1 MNEPIFIARQ
11 DTLEQEILPAHWLSQ
26 YKLFGEESYT
36 FQDKGIW
43 KKLCMSSAAAN
54 DRDIHAEALEEML
67 TTFSAEHTGKWM
79 LLVYGTNAAVLEG
92 LATMAAIAANG
103 TAMAA
108 VAGNALLMH
117 AITNSQTA
125 MRAIANSQTAMQR
138 IANSTTAMDAI
149 GGSKIARGAVQ
160 ASPYYN
166 SYIKENDMAIAK
178 LVVGFANLESARYSG
193 CAGMAADST
202 AMTAIAASSAA
213 MTAIAASSA
222 AMTAIAA
229 SSAAMTAIAVSAVA
243 MNAIGGNSI
252 ARDAISASSY
262 YDANIKENDMAIAKL
277 VVGFANLESARY
289 SGCAGMAADS
299 TAMTAVAASS
309 TAMTA
314 VAASS
319 TAMTAV
325 AASSTAMTAVAASG
339 VALQAIA
346 KAYKQTADMLKFLQA
361 VNASDTL
368 IKSIYNTLT
377 KATTLFGA
385 AQLGSQDSVENANS
399 WATTSAAPNAF
410 LACACGYYSSGNSVN
425 VTYNGTV
432 IAQKKTGT
440 KLPGSVASTNVNA
453 ITMAPSTFTENGDG
467 YLAVQKFTAK

>member
-11 DTLEQEILPAHWLSQ
+11 DTLEQEILPAHWLAQ

-54 DRDIHAEALEEML
+54 DRDIHAAALEEML

-79 LLVYGTNAAVLEG
+79 LTVYGMDAAVLEG
-92 LATMAAIAANG
+92 LASMAAIAANG
-103 TAMAA
+103 TAMGAI
-108 VAGNALLMH
+108 VDNALLMH
-117 AITNSQTA
+117 AIANSETA
-125 MRAIANSQTAMQR
+125 MQAISRSQTAMQR

-149 GGSKIARGAVQ
+149 SGSRIARGAVQ

-166 SYIKENDMAIAK
+166 SCIKENDMAIAK
-178 LVVGFANLESARYSG
+178 MVVSFANLASAGYSG
-193 CAGMAADST
+193 MAGVAADAT
-202 AMTAIAASSAA
+202 AMNAVAASS
-213 MTAIAASSA
+213 
-222 AMTAIAA
+222 
-229 SSAAMTAIAVSAVA
+229 VA
-243 MNAIGGNSI
+243 RN
-252 ARDAISASSY
+252 AISASPY
-262 YDANIKENDMAIAKL
+262 YDAKIKENDMAIAKL

-314 VAASS
+314 VAAS
-319 TAMTAV
+319 
-325 AASSTAMTAVAASG
+325 G
-339 VALQAIA
+339 VALKAIA
-346 KAYKQTADMLKFLQA
+346 QAYKNTANMLQFLKA

-368 IKSIYNTLT
+368 IKRIYTTLT
-377 KATTLFGA
+377 NVTALFGA
-385 AQLGSQDSVENANS
+385 TQLGGQDSVADANS

-410 LACACGYYSSGNSVN
+410 LACACGYYNSGGANVD

-432 IAQKKTGT
+432 IAQNKTGT
-440 KLPGSVASTNVNA
+440 RQPGSVTSTNGNA

-467 YLAVQKFTAK
+467 WLAVQKFTAK

>member
-36 FQDKGIW
+36 FQDKEIW
-43 KKLCMSSAAAN
+43 KRLCMSRAAAN
-54 DRDIHAEALEEML
+54 DRDMHAEALEEML

-79 LLVYGTNAAVLEG
+79 LTVYGMDAAVLEG
-92 LATMAAIAANG
+92 LATMAAVAGNG

-117 AITNSQTA
+117 AITNSETA
-125 MRAIANSQTAMQR
+125 MRVIANSQTAMQR
-138 IANSTTAMDAI
+138 VANSATAMDAI
-149 GGSKIARGAVQ
+149 SGSKIARGAVQ

-178 LVVGFANLESARYSG
+178 LAVALASLESAGYSG
-193 CAGMAADST
+193 MAGVAADST
-202 AMTAIAASSAA
+202 AM
-213 MTAIAASSA
+213 
-222 AMTAIAA
+222 
-229 SSAAMTAIAVSAVA
+229 
-243 MNAIGGNSI
+243 N
-252 ARDAISASSY
+252 
-262 YDANIKENDMAIAKL
+262 
-277 VVGFANLESARY
+277 
-289 SGCAGMAADS
+289 
-299 TAMTAVAASS
+299 
-309 TAMTA
+309 
-314 VAASS
+314 
-319 TAMTAV
+319 AV

-377 KATTLFGA
+377 KATTLFAA
-385 AQLGSQDSVENANS
+385 AQLGAQDDVASANS

-440 KLPGSVASTNVNA
+440 AKPGSVTSTNVNA

>member
-36 FQDKGIW
+36 FQNKEIW
-43 KKLCMSSAAAN
+43 KKLCMSRAAAN
-54 DRDIHAEALEEML
+54 DRDMHAEALEEML

-79 LLVYGTNAAVLEG
+79 LLIYGLDAAVLEG

-125 MRAIANSQTAMQR
+125 MRAIANSQTAMHAIANSETAMQR

-149 GGSKIARGAVQ
+149 GGSKIARDAVQ
-160 ASPYYN
+160 ASPYYDAK
-166 SYIKENDMAIAK
+166 IKENDMAIAK

-202 AMTAIAASSAA
+202 
-213 MTAIAASSA
+213 

-314 VAASS
+314 VAASA
-319 TAMTAV
+319 TAMGKIAAV
-325 AASSTAMTAVAASG
+325 DAALSKLAASTTAMDALYARKKQMKGGSASKSG
-339 VALQAIA
+339 
-346 KAYKQTADMLKFLQA
+346 KFIILE
-361 VNASDTL
+361 
-368 IKSIYNTLT
+368 I
-377 KATTLFGA
+377 
-385 AQLGSQDSVENANS
+385 SQS
-399 WATTSAAPNAF
+399 NAF
-410 LACACGYYSSGNSVN
+410 NTSKYGYATLSDGSKPDWSS
-425 VTYNGTV
+425 
-432 IAQKKTGT
+432 
-440 KLPGSVASTNVNA
+440 
-453 ITMAPSTFTENGDG
+453 
-467 YLAVQKFTAK
+467 YLAKYAFFQKYPKYATYMLNDTDSDDYIYYFDIASP

>member
-11 DTLEQEILPAHWLSQ
+11 DTLEQEILPAHWLAQ

-43 KKLCMSSAAAN
+43 KKLCMSRAAAN

-79 LLVYGTNAAVLEG
+79 LLVYGTDAAALEG

-103 TAMAA
+103 TAMGAIA
-108 VAGNALLMH
+108 DNALLMH
-117 AITNSQTA
+117 AIANSETA
-125 MRAIANSQTAMQR
+125 MERIANSQTAMQR
-138 IANSTTAMDAI
+138 VANNTTAMDAI
-149 GGSKIARGAVQ
+149 GRSRIARDAVQ

-166 SYIKENDMAIAK
+166 SCIKENDMAIAK
-178 LVVGFANLESARYSG
+178 LAVALANLESAGYSG
-193 CAGMAADST
+193 MAGVAADST
-202 AMTAIAASSAA
+202 AMTAVAASATAMTAVAASATAMTAVAASS
-213 MTAIAASSA
+213 
-222 AMTAIAA
+222 
-229 SSAAMTAIAVSAVA
+229 VA
-243 MNAIGGNSI
+243 RN
-252 ARDAISASSY
+252 AISASPY
-262 YDANIKENDMAIAKL
+262 YDEKIKENDMAIAKL

-314 VAASS
+314 VAAS
-319 TAMTAV
+319 
-325 AASSTAMTAVAASG
+325 G
-339 VALQAIA
+339 VALKAIA
-346 KAYKQTADMLKFLQA
+346 QAYKKTANMLQFLKA

-368 IKSIYNTLT
+368 VKRIYSTLT
-377 KATTLFGA
+377 GATGLFGA
-385 AQLGSQDSVENANS
+385 TQLGSQDGVESANS
-399 WATTSAAPNAF
+399 WATTSAASNAF
-410 LACACGYYSSGNSVN
+410 LACACGYYSSGGSSVN

-432 IAQKKTGT
+432 IAQNKTGA
-440 KLPGSVASTNVNA
+440 KQPGSVTSTNVNA

-467 YLAVQKFTAK
+467 WLAVQKFTAK

>member
-11 DTLEQEILPAHWLSQ
+11 DTLEQEILPAHWLAQ

-54 DRDIHAEALEEML
+54 DRDMHAEALEEML

-79 LLVYGTNAAVLEG
+79 LTVYGMDAAALEG

-103 TAMAA
+103 TAMGA
-108 VAGNALLMH
+108 VVDNALLMH
-117 AITNSQTA
+117 AIANSETA
-125 MRAIANSQTAMQR
+125 MQRIANSQTAMQR
-138 IANSTTAMDAI
+138 VANDTTAMDAI
-149 GGSKIARGAVQ
+149 GRSRIARDAVQ

-166 SYIKENDMAIAK
+166 SCIKENDMAIAK
-178 LVVGFANLESARYSG
+178 LAVALANLESAGYSG
-193 CAGMAADST
+193 MAGVAADST
-202 AMTAIAASSAA
+202 AMTAVAASATAMTAVAASS
-213 MTAIAASSA
+213 
-222 AMTAIAA
+222 
-229 SSAAMTAIAVSAVA
+229 VA
-243 MNAIGGNSI
+243 RN
-252 ARDAISASSY
+252 AISASPY
-262 YDANIKENDMAIAKL
+262 YDAKIKENDMAIAKL

-314 VAASS
+314 VAAS
-319 TAMTAV
+319 
-325 AASSTAMTAVAASG
+325 G
-339 VALQAIA
+339 VALKAIA
-346 KAYKQTADMLKFLQA
+346 QAYKNTANMLQFLKA

-368 IKSIYNTLT
+368 VKRIYSTLT
-377 KATTLFGA
+377 NATALFGA

-410 LACACGYYSSGNSVN
+410 LACACGYYGSSSDSVS

-440 KLPGSVASTNVNA
+440 KQPGSVASTNVNA

>member
-36 FQDKGIW
+36 FQDKEIW
-43 KKLCMSSAAAN
+43 KKLCMSRAAAN
-54 DRDIHAEALEEML
+54 DRDMHAEALEEML

-79 LLVYGTNAAVLEG
+79 LTVYGMDAAVLEG
-92 LATMAAIAANG
+92 LATMAAVAGNG

-108 VAGNALLMH
+108 VADNALLMH
-117 AITNSQTA
+117 AITNSQTAMRAITNSQTA

-149 GGSKIARGAVQ
+149 GGSKIARDAVQ
-160 ASPYYN
+160 ASPYYDAK
-166 SYIKENDMAIAK
+166 IKENDMAIAK

-202 AMTAIAASSAA
+202 
-213 MTAIAASSA
+213 

-325 AASSTAMTAVAASG
+325 AASSTAMTAVAASATAMG
-339 VALQAIA
+339 KIAAVDAALSKLAA
-346 KAYKQTADMLKFLQA
+346 STTAMDALYARKKQMKGGSASKSGKFIILE
-361 VNASDTL
+361 
-368 IKSIYNTLT
+368 I
-377 KATTLFGA
+377 
-385 AQLGSQDSVENANS
+385 SQS
-399 WATTSAAPNAF
+399 NAF
-410 LACACGYYSSGNSVN
+410 NTSKYGYATLSDGSKPDWSS
-425 VTYNGTV
+425 
-432 IAQKKTGT
+432 
-440 KLPGSVASTNVNA
+440 
-453 ITMAPSTFTENGDG
+453 
-467 YLAVQKFTAK
+467 YLAKYAFFQKYPKYATYMLNDTDSDDYIYYFDIASP

>member
-11 DTLEQEILPAHWLSQ
+11 DTLEQEILPAHWLAQ

-79 LLVYGTNAAVLEG
+79 LLVYGTDAAALEG

-103 TAMAA
+103 TAMGAI
-108 VAGNALLMH
+108 VDNALLMH
-117 AITNSQTA
+117 AIANSETA
-125 MRAIANSQTAMQR
+125 MQRIANSQTAMQR
-138 IANSTTAMDAI
+138 VANNRGAMDAI
-149 GGSKIARGAVQ
+149 GRSRIARDAVQ

-166 SYIKENDMAIAK
+166 SCIKENDMAIAKLAVALANLESAGYSGMAGVAADSTAMTAVAASSVARNAISASPYYDEKIKENDMAIAK
-178 LVVGFANLESARYSG
+178 LVVGFANLASANYSSM
-193 CAGMAADST
+193 AGVVAD
-202 AMTAIAASSAA
+202 A
-213 MTAIAASSA
+213 
-222 AMTAIAA
+222 
-229 SSAAMTAIAVSAVA
+229 
-243 MNAIGGNSI
+243 
-252 ARDAISASSY
+252 
-262 YDANIKENDMAIAKL
+262 
-277 VVGFANLESARY
+277 
-289 SGCAGMAADS
+289 
-299 TAMTAVAASS
+299 

-339 VALQAIA
+339 VALKAIA
-346 KAYKQTADMLKFLQA
+346 QAYKNTANMLQFLKA

-368 IKSIYNTLT
+368 IKRIYNTLT
-377 KATTLFGA
+377 NATALFGT
-385 AQLGSQDSVENANS
+385 AQLGGQDGVADANS

-410 LACACGYYSSGNSVN
+410 LACACGYYNSGGASVD
-425 VTYNGTV
+425 VTYNGTA
-432 IAQKKTGT
+432 IAQNKTGT
-440 KLPGSVASTNVNA
+440 RQPSSVTSTNVNA

-467 YLAVQKFTAK
+467 WLAVQKFTVK

>member
-36 FQDKGIW
+36 FQDKEIW
-43 KKLCMSSAAAN
+43 KKLCMSRAAAN
-54 DRDIHAEALEEML
+54 DRDMHAEALEEML

-79 LLVYGTNAAVLEG
+79 LTVYGMDAAVLEG
-92 LATMAAIAANG
+92 LATMAAVAGNG

-108 VAGNALLMH
+108 VADNALLMR

-149 GGSKIARGAVQ
+149 GGSKIARDAVQ
-160 ASPYYN
+160 ASPYYDAK
-166 SYIKENDMAIAK
+166 IKENDMAIAK

-202 AMTAIAASSAA
+202 
-213 MTAIAASSA
+213 

-325 AASSTAMTAVAASG
+325 AASATAMGKIAAVDAALSKLAASTTAMD
-339 VALQAIA
+339 ALYAR
-346 KAYKQTADMLKFLQA
+346 KKQMKGGSASKSGKFIILE
-361 VNASDTL
+361 
-368 IKSIYNTLT
+368 I
-377 KATTLFGA
+377 
-385 AQLGSQDSVENANS
+385 SQS
-399 WATTSAAPNAF
+399 NAF
-410 LACACGYYSSGNSVN
+410 NTSKYGYATLSDGSKPDWSS
-425 VTYNGTV
+425 
-432 IAQKKTGT
+432 
-440 KLPGSVASTNVNA
+440 
-453 ITMAPSTFTENGDG
+453 
-467 YLAVQKFTAK
+467 YLAKYAFFQKYPKYATYMLNDTDSDDYIYYFDIASP

>member
-1 MNEPIFIARQ
+1 MSEPIFIARQ
-11 DTLEQEILPAHWLSQ
+11 DTLEQEILPAHWLAQ

-36 FQDKGIW
+36 FQDKEIW
-43 KKLCMSSAAAN
+43 KKLCMSRAAAN
-54 DRDIHAEALEEML
+54 DRDMHAEALEEML

-79 LLVYGTNAAVLEG
+79 LTVYGMDAAVLEG
-92 LATMAAIAANG
+92 LASMAAIAANG

-117 AITNSQTA
+117 AITNSETA
-125 MRAIANSQTAMQR
+125 MQAISRSQTAMQR

-149 GGSKIARGAVQ
+149 SGSKIARGAVQ

-178 LVVGFANLESARYSG
+178 LAVALASLESAGYSG
-193 CAGMAADST
+193 MAGVAADST
-202 AMTAIAASSAA
+202 AM
-213 MTAIAASSA
+213 
-222 AMTAIAA
+222 
-229 SSAAMTAIAVSAVA
+229 
-243 MNAIGGNSI
+243 N
-252 ARDAISASSY
+252 
-262 YDANIKENDMAIAKL
+262 
-277 VVGFANLESARY
+277 
-289 SGCAGMAADS
+289 
-299 TAMTAVAASS
+299 
-309 TAMTA
+309 
-314 VAASS
+314 
-319 TAMTAV
+319 AV

-339 VALQAIA
+339 VALKAIA
-346 KAYKQTADMLKFLQA
+346 KAYKQTANMLQFLKA

-377 KATTLFGA
+377 KATTLFAA
-385 AQLGSQDSVENANS
+385 AQLGAQDDVASANS

-440 KLPGSVASTNVNA
+440 AKPGSVTSTNVNA

>member
-11 DTLEQEILPAHWLSQ
+11 DTLEQEILPAHWLAQ

-36 FQDKGIW
+36 FQDKEIW

-54 DRDIHAEALEEML
+54 DRDMHAEALEEML

-79 LLVYGTNAAVLEG
+79 LTVYGMDAAVLEG

-117 AITNSQTA
+117 AITNSETA
-125 MRAIANSQTAMQR
+125 MQAISRSQTAMQR

-149 GGSKIARGAVQ
+149 SGSKIARGAVQ

-178 LVVGFANLESARYSG
+178 LVVSFANLASAGYSG
-193 CAGMAADST
+193 MAGVAADAT
-202 AMTAIAASSAA
+202 AMTAVAASS
-213 MTAIAASSA
+213 
-222 AMTAIAA
+222 
-229 SSAAMTAIAVSAVA
+229 VA
-243 MNAIGGNSI
+243 RN
-252 ARDAISASSY
+252 AISASPY
-262 YDANIKENDMAIAKL
+262 YDAKIKENDMAIAKL

-314 VAASS
+314 VAASA
-319 TAMTAV
+319 TAMGKIAAV
-325 AASSTAMTAVAASG
+325 DAALSKLAASTTAMDALYARKKQMKGGSASKSG
-339 VALQAIA
+339 
-346 KAYKQTADMLKFLQA
+346 KFIILE
-361 VNASDTL
+361 
-368 IKSIYNTLT
+368 I
-377 KATTLFGA
+377 
-385 AQLGSQDSVENANS
+385 SQS
-399 WATTSAAPNAF
+399 NAF
-410 LACACGYYSSGNSVN
+410 NTSKYGYATLSDGSKPDWSS
-425 VTYNGTV
+425 
-432 IAQKKTGT
+432 
-440 KLPGSVASTNVNA
+440 
-453 ITMAPSTFTENGDG
+453 
-467 YLAVQKFTAK
+467 YLAKYAFFQKYPKYATYMLNDTDSDDYIYYFDIASP

>member
-1 MNEPIFIARQ
+1 MSNPIFIARQ

-36 FQDKGIW
+36 FQDKEIW

-54 DRDIHAEALEEML
+54 DRDMHAEALEEML

-79 LLVYGTNAAVLEG
+79 LTVYGMDAAVLEG
-92 LATMAAIAANG
+92 LASMAAIAANG

-117 AITNSQTA
+117 AITNSETA
-125 MRAIANSQTAMQR
+125 MQAISRSQTAMQR

-149 GGSKIARGAVQ
+149 SGSKIARGAVQ

-178 LVVGFANLESARYSG
+178 LVVSFANLASAGYSG
-193 CAGMAADST
+193 MAGVAADAT
-202 AMTAIAASSAA
+202 AMNAVAASS
-213 MTAIAASSA
+213 
-222 AMTAIAA
+222 
-229 SSAAMTAIAVSAVA
+229 VA
-243 MNAIGGNSI
+243 RN
-252 ARDAISASSY
+252 AISASPY
-262 YDANIKENDMAIAKL
+262 YDAKIKENDMAIAKL

-314 VAASS
+314 VAAS
-319 TAMTAV
+319 
-325 AASSTAMTAVAASG
+325 G
-339 VALQAIA
+339 VALKAIA
-346 KAYKQTADMLKFLQA
+346 QAYKKTANMLQFLKA

-368 IKSIYNTLT
+368 VKRIYSTLT
-377 KATTLFGA
+377 NATALFGA

-410 LACACGYYSSGNSVN
+410 LACACGYYGSSSDSVS

-440 KLPGSVASTNVNA
+440 KQPGSVASTNVNA

>member
-11 DTLEQEILPAHWLSQ
+11 DTLEQEILPAHWLAQ

-36 FQDKGIW
+36 FQNKEIW

-79 LLVYGTNAAVLEG
+79 LLVYGMDAAALEG

-103 TAMAA
+103 TAMGAI
-108 VAGNALLMH
+108 VDNALLMH
-117 AITNSQTA
+117 AIANSETA
-125 MRAIANSQTAMQR
+125 MQRIANSQTAMQR
-138 IANSTTAMDAI
+138 VANNRGAMDAI
-149 GGSKIARGAVQ
+149 GRSRIARDAVQ

-178 LVVGFANLESARYSG
+178 LAVALANLESAGYSG
-193 CAGMAADST
+193 MAGVAADST
-202 AMTAIAASSAA
+202 AMTAVAASATAMTAVAASS
-213 MTAIAASSA
+213 
-222 AMTAIAA
+222 
-229 SSAAMTAIAVSAVA
+229 VA
-243 MNAIGGNSI
+243 RN
-252 ARDAISASSY
+252 AISASPY
-262 YDANIKENDMAIAKL
+262 YDEKIKENDMAIAKL
-277 VVGFANLESARY
+277 VVGFANLESAGY
-289 SGCAGMAADS
+289 SGMAGVAAD
-299 TAMTAVAASS
+299 
-309 TAMTA
+309 
-314 VAASS
+314 S

-339 VALQAIA
+339 VALKAIA
-346 KAYKQTADMLKFLQA
+346 QAYKNTANMLQFLKA

-368 IKSIYNTLT
+368 IKRIYSTLMG
-377 KATTLFGA
+377 ATGLFGA
-385 AQLGSQDSVENANS
+385 TQLGSQDGVESANS

-410 LACACGYYSSGNSVN
+410 LACACGYYSSGGSSVN

-432 IAQKKTGT
+432 IAQNKTGA
-440 KLPGSVASTNVNA
+440 KQPGSVTSTNVNA

-467 YLAVQKFTAK
+467 WLAVQKFTAK

>member
-1 MNEPIFIARQ
+1 MSNPIFIARQ
-11 DTLEQEILPAHWLSQ
+11 DTLENEILPAQWLSH

-36 FQDKGIW
+36 FQDKEIW
-43 KKLCMSSAAAN
+43 KKLCMSRAAAN
-54 DRDIHAEALEEML
+54 DRDMHAEALEEML

-79 LLVYGTNAAVLEG
+79 LTVYGMDAAVLEG
-92 LATMAAIAANG
+92 LASMAAVAGNG

-108 VAGNALLMH
+108 VGGNALLMH
-117 AITNSQTA
+117 AIANSETA
-125 MRAIANSQTAMQR
+125 MQAISRSQTAMQR
-138 IANSTTAMDAI
+138 VANSTTAMDAI
-149 GGSKIARGAVQ
+149 GGSRIARDAVQ

-178 LVVGFANLESARYSG
+178 LAVGFANLESARYSG

-202 AMTAIAASSAA
+202 
-213 MTAIAASSA
+213 

-314 VAASS
+314 VAAS
-319 TAMTAV
+319 
-325 AASSTAMTAVAASG
+325 G
-339 VALQAIA
+339 VALKAIA
-346 KAYKQTADMLKFLQA
+346 QAYKKTANMLQFLKA

-368 IKSIYNTLT
+368 VKRIYSTLT
-377 KATTLFGA
+377 NATALFGA

-410 LACACGYYSSGNSVN
+410 LACACGYYGSSSDSVS

-440 KLPGSVASTNVNA
+440 KQPGSVASTNVNA